1 MLVIAGLC
9 LFSIAALLC
18 VIDLSKVS
26 LYPSIDR
33 RMIAGIILQLQR
45 DNHRSLLEQSTY
57 LVTHYYFVRLPISLL
72 IITVCILT
80 PFAVTW
86 RTPTELHMPTT
97 IQSNLSYSPNDV
109 GQYAN
114 CEKKKRNIFI

>member
-1 MLVIAGLC
+1 
-9 LFSIAALLC
+9 
-18 VIDLSKVS
+18 
-26 LYPSIDR
+26 
-33 RMIAGIILQLQR
+33 MIHGNILQLQR

-86 RTPTELHMPTT
+86 RTSTEFHMPTT

-114 CEKKKRNIFI
+114 YEKTKENFHLDHRTIITIKSRSNSIEFITK